1 MNGNR
6 TAPAQAASLDYW
18 LTTLAGLAE
27 QHDLPTDRPHPAV
40 PDGAL
45 ACAEHAPDPRTGAAA
60 AELARSAG
68 VPVAAVHEAAVA
80 ALVHRL
86 GAGTDIPLAVTN
98 TGDGATGGR
107 AVGEGRAVLRID
119 VSGRPSFREL
129 VARVGARRAEARQH
143 SAVALD
149 EVRDAVNRARS
160 APGRPLFQVGV
171 STTDT
176 VPPTAAELWFGI
188 GEEGPARLHYARRLF
203 EPTTAHRFLRN
214 LDQLLT
220 AALAEPDEPVHRL
233 DILDDDQR
241 DYLLH
246 TVNDTSRELPDTT
259 FGEWFEEQVERT
271 PGAMAVRC
279 DRATWTYAELNAR
292 ANRLARTLAAR
303 GAGPEQVVA
312 VLLPRSDQ
320 LIIAFLAVLKAGAV
334 YMPADPGLPEAR
346 LRTMLADAAP
356 ALVVTDSATR
366 RLVPEDIPAAA
377 CLEVDTSPDI
387 DRQPDTAP
395 QVAGLTGDSPV
406 YLLYTSG
413 STGTPKGISMG
424 AEAIVNLIAWNMH
437 HLPAGPGHITAHF
450 AALGFDPT
458 IQEFLGTLLA
468 GGTLVVPPEELR
480 RDPAEFVHWLREH
493 GITDLYAPT
502 VMIEAMY
509 RAAVAQGIDL
519 PELRQIAQGG
529 EPLVLSE
536 TARNFHA
543 ALPRRLY
550 NLYGPTET
558 HAATALLMPDDVA
571 DWPEPTPIGGAVWNT
586 RLHVLDENLALVP
599 PGVPGE
605 LYIAGICLARGY
617 HRRPAQTAGRFLP
630 NPFGPPGSR
639 MYRSG
644 DVVRWRADSHLEFLG
659 RTDHQLKIRGMR
671 VELGEVEAAI
681 RQTPQVLDA
690 AVVAAGTG
698 SRQRLDAYL
707 VPAPGAV
714 DVVAATR
721 ALLARTVPSPMIPA
735 TFTLLDALPV
745 NSNGKLD
752 RLGLPAPHVVSSRL
766 PETEQEHALCRIAE
780 QVLQC
785 GQVGV
790 DDNFF
795 ELGGNSLLGSELAAR
810 VRVDLGL
817 ALGVDVILR
826 CPTVSEW
833 AQSLTAAGEERP
845 ELHRA
850 VPRPAEVKAS
860 YAQQNL
866 WLVDQLEGPG
876 PRYNEPFALRLTGR
890 LDRQALDAALN
901 DVVARHEALRT
912 VLTVTAEGEPRQEV
926 ADPAEGWIGLP
937 LSDVT
942 VGGLQS
948 ALRETLAQPFD
959 LAGDLPIR
967 ARLLRVTDLPDET
980 HVLLVVVHHVACD
993 GASIAPFW
1001 RDLAAAFNSRTER
1014 SEPAAATAPLA
1025 VQYADYALWQR
1036 ELLDPDRDPYSLV
1049 KRQSAYWATALAGI
1063 PEVIAVPTDRPR
1075 PDVRSVRG
1083 GAVPLA
1089 LPADAHARLAAFA
1102 RSRRTTVFTVVHAA
1116 VTALLDKLGAGPD
1129 IAVGAVVAGRS
1140 DRALDD
1146 MVGFFAN
1153 TVVLRVRTDGAPSFD
1168 ALVERARQTD
1178 LAAFAHQELPFEQVV
1193 DVVSPV
1199 RTLAHAPLV
1208 QVMLAFQVRPAL
1220 PPVLAGLGTTFQ
1232 KVDTGIAKFDLCFDV
1247 AETFGPDDA
1256 PTGLEGSISFPLDI
1270 FDESTVN
1277 RFAELLTHLL
1287 REAPGRSDETPDRL
1301 LDDVSP
1307 GRPTHPATGERRPTC

>member
-1 MNGNR
+1 MNGDR
-6 TAPAQAASLDYW
+6 TASAEAASLDYW
-18 LTTLAGLAE
+18 LMTFAGLAE
-27 QHDLPTDRPHPAV
+27 QHDLPTDRPRPAV
-40 PDGAL
+40 SDSVL
-45 ACAEHAPDPRTGAAA
+45 ARAEHAAEPGTRAAA
-60 AELARSAG
+60 DEFACSEG
-68 VPVAAVHEAAVA
+68 VPAAAVHEAAVA

-86 GAGTDIPLAVTN
+86 GAGTDIPLAVTD
-98 TGDGATGGR
+98 TGDGPA
-107 AVGEGRAVLRID
+107 GEGDAVLRID

-129 VARVGARRAEARQH
+129 VARVGALRAEARQF
-143 SAVALD
+143 AVGLD
-149 EVRDAVNRARS
+149 EVRDGVNRARLT
-160 APGRPLFQVGV
+160 PGRSLFQVGV
-171 STTDT
+171 STTDRA
-176 VPPTAAELWFGI
+176 PRAEAELWFGV
-188 GEEGPARLHYARRLF
+188 GEEGPTTLHYARRLF
-203 EPTTAHRFLRN
+203 EPDTGRRFLRN
-214 LDQLLT
+214 LHRLLT
-220 AALAEPDEPVHRL
+220 AALAEPDEPVYRL
-233 DILDDDQR
+233 DILDEDQR
-241 DYLLH
+241 HYLLH
-246 TVNDTSRELPDTT
+246 TVNDTARKLPDTT

-271 PGAMAVRC
+271 PGAVAIRC
-279 DRATWTYAELNAR
+279 EQSTLTYAELDAR
-292 ANRLARTLAAR
+292 ANRLARALAAR

-320 LIIAFLAVLKAGAV
+320 LIIVFLAVLKAGAV
-334 YMPADPGLPEAR
+334 YMPADPGLPDAR

-356 ALVVTDSATR
+356 ALVVTDSETR
-366 RLVPEDIPAAA
+366 RLVPEDLRAVA
-377 CLEVDTSPDI
+377 CIEVDTDPEI
-387 DRQPDTAP
+387 DRQPDTPP

-424 AEAIVNLIAWNMH
+424 AEAIVNLIAWNMS
-437 HLPAGPGHITAHF
+437 HLPAGPGHVTAHF

-468 GGTLVVPPEELR
+468 GGTLVVPSEELR

-536 TARNFHA
+536 TAKEFHA
-543 ALPRRLY
+543 ARPRRLY

-558 HAATALLMPDDVA
+558 HAATALLMAEDVA
-571 DWPEPTPIGGAVWNT
+571 DWPENTPIGAAVWNT
-586 RLHVLDENLALVP
+586 RLYVLDEDLALVP

-605 LYIAGICLARGY
+605 LYIAGTCLARGY

-630 NPFGPPGSR
+630 DPFGPPGSR

-644 DVVRWRADSHLEFLG
+644 DVVRWRADSLLEFLG

-707 VPAPGAV
+707 VPAPRAV

-721 ALLARTVPSPMIPA
+721 ALLARTVPAPMIPA

-745 NSNGKLD
+745 NANGKLD
-752 RLGLPAPHVVSSRL
+752 RLGLPAPHVVSSRP
-766 PETEQEHALCRIAE
+766 PETPQELALCRIAE

-795 ELGGNSLLGSELAAR
+795 ELGGNSLLASELAAS
-810 VRVDLGL
+810 VRAGLGI

-826 CPTVSEW
+826 LPTVAEW
-833 AQSLTAAGEERP
+833 AESLTTSGEERP
-845 ELHRA
+845 RPHA
-850 VPRPAEVKAS
+850 VVPRPAEVKAS

-866 WLVDQLEGPG
+866 WLVDQLEGPS

-890 LDRQALDAALN
+890 LDRPVLDAALN
-901 DVVARHEALRT
+901 DMVARHEALRT
-912 VLTVTAEGEPRQEV
+912 VLTTSVDGEPLQQVFEPAV
-926 ADPAEGWIGLP
+926 ARIGLP
-937 LSDVT
+937 LSEVT
-942 VGGLQS
+942 EDELRP
-948 ALRETLAQPFD
+948 ALRETVGQPFD
-959 LAGDLPIR
+959 LAEDLPIR
-967 ARLLRVTDLPDET
+967 ARLLHVTDAPDET

-1001 RDLAAAFNSRTER
+1001 RDLAAAFNSRTR
-1014 SEPAAATAPLA
+1014 QAEPATVSTPLG

-1036 ELLDPDRDPYSLV
+1036 ELLDPDRDPYDLV
-1049 KRQSAYWATALAGI
+1049 KRQSAYWATALAGM
-1063 PEVIAVPTDRPR
+1063 PEVVGIPTDRPR
-1075 PDVRSVRG
+1075 PAVRG
-1083 GAVPLA
+1083 VRGDAVPLH

-1116 VTALLDKLGAGPD
+1116 VTALLDRLGAGPD

-1146 MVGFFAN
+1146 LVGFFAN
-1153 TVVLRVRTDGAPSFD
+1153 TLVLRVRTDGAPSFD
-1168 ALVERARQTD
+1168 TLVERAGQTD

-1193 DVVSPV
+1193 DAVSPV
-1199 RTLAHAPLV
+1199 RSLAHAPLV
-1208 QVMLAFQVRPAL
+1208 QVMLAFQMRPAL
-1220 PPVLAGLGTTFQ
+1220 PPVLTGLDTRFQ
-1232 KVDTGIAKFDLCFDV
+1232 KVDTGIAKFDLCFDI

-1256 PTGLEGSISFPLDI
+1256 PTGIEGSLSFPLDI
-1270 FDESTVN
+1270 FDESTVAG
-1277 RFAELLTHLL
+1277 FAGLLTRLL
-1287 REAPGRSDETPDRL
+1287 REAPGRSGETPDRL
-1301 LDDVSP
+1301 MDDAAPS
-1307 GRPTHPATGERRPTC
+1307 RPPYPAPGERRPTC

>member
-6 TAPAQAASLDYW
+6 TAPAEPASLDYW
-18 LTTLAGLAE
+18 LTAFAGLAE
-27 QHDLPTDRPHPAV
+27 QHDLPTDRPRPAV
-40 PDGAL
+40 PDKVL
-45 ACAEHAPDPRTGAAA
+45 ARTEHTPEQRTRAAA
-60 AELARSAG
+60 AEFACSAD

-86 GAGTDIPLAVTN
+86 GAGTDIPLAVTDP
-98 TGDGATGGR
+98 GDGIG
-107 AVGEGRAVLRID
+107 GEGPAVLRID

-129 VARVGARRAEARQH
+129 VARVGARRAEARRNR
-143 SAVALD
+143 AVPLE
-149 EVRDAVNRARS
+149 EVRDVVNRARLT
-160 APGRPLFQVGV
+160 PDRPLFQVGV

-176 VPPTAAELWFGI
+176 APHPEAELWFGV
-188 GEEGPARLHYARRLF
+188 GGEGPARLHYARRLF
-203 EPTTAHRFLRN
+203 EPATAHRFLRN
-214 LDQLLT
+214 LDRLLT

-233 DILDDDQR
+233 DILDEEQR
-241 DYLLH
+241 HYLLH
-246 TVNDTSRELPDTT
+246 TVNDTARELPDTT
-259 FGEWFEEQVERT
+259 FGAWFEEQVARAPDT
-271 PGAMAVRC
+271 VAIRC
-279 DRATWTYAELNAR
+279 DQATWTYSELNAR
-292 ANRLARTLAAR
+292 ANRLARALAAR

-334 YMPADPGLPEAR
+334 YMPADPGLPDAR
-346 LRTMLADAAP
+346 LRTMLADAVP

-366 RLVPEDIPAAA
+366 HLVPEDVPAAA
-377 CLEVDTSPDI
+377 RLEVDTDPEI

-395 QVAGLTGDSPV
+395 QVAGFTGDSPV

-424 AEAIVNLIAWNMH
+424 AEGIVNLIAWNMR
-437 HLPAGPGHITAHF
+437 HLPAGPGHVTAHF

-458 IQEFLGTLLA
+458 VQEFLGTLLA

-509 RAAVAQGIDL
+509 RAAVAQGVDL

-536 TARNFHA
+536 TAKDFHA
-543 ALPRRLY
+543 ARPRRLY

-558 HAATALLMPDDVA
+558 HAATALLMPENVA
-571 DWPEPTPIGGAVWNT
+571 DWPANTPIGEAVWNT
-586 RLHVLDENLALVP
+586 QLHVLDEDLALVP

-605 LYIAGICLARGY
+605 LYIAGTCLARGY
-617 HRRPAQTAGRFLP
+617 HRRPAQTADRFLP

-644 DVVRWRADSHLEFLG
+644 DVVRWRADSRLEFLG

-707 VPAPGAV
+707 VPAPGAA

-745 NSNGKLD
+745 NPNGKLD

-766 PETEQEHALCRIAE
+766 PESPQEHALCRIAE

-810 VRVDLGL
+810 VRTDLGL

-826 CPTVSEW
+826 RPTVAEW
-833 AQSLTAAGEERP
+833 AESLTAAGEERP
-845 ELHRA
+845 ELRPV
-850 VPRPAEVKAS
+850 VPRPAGVRAS

-866 WLVDQLEGPG
+866 WLVDQLEGPS

-890 LDRQALDAALN
+890 LDRRALEAALN

-912 VLTVTAEGEPRQEV
+912 VLTVSAEGEPRQEV
-926 ADPAEGWIGLP
+926 AGPAEARIGLL
-937 LSDVT
+937 LSEVT
-942 VGGLQS
+942 EGGLRS
-948 ALRETLAQPFD
+948 ALRETLGQPFD
-959 LAGDLPIR
+959 LAEDLPIR
-967 ARLLRVTDLPDET
+967 ARLLRVTDAPDDET

-1001 RDLAAAFNSRTER
+1001 RDLAAAFNLRTGR
-1014 SEPAAATAPLA
+1014 AEPAAAPAPLG

-1036 ELLDPDRDPYSLV
+1036 ELLDPDRDPYTVV
-1049 KRQSAYWATALAGI
+1049 KRQCAYWTTALAGM
-1063 PEVIAVPTDRPR
+1063 PEVVGVPTDRAR
-1075 PDVRSVRG
+1075 PEVRSVRG
-1083 GAVPLA
+1083 GAVPLS

-1116 VTALLDKLGAGPD
+1116 VTALLDRLGAGPD
-1129 IAVGAVVAGRS
+1129 IVVGAVVAGRS
-1140 DRALDD
+1140 DRILDD
-1146 MVGFFAN
+1146 LVGFFAN
-1153 TVVLRVRTDGAPSFD
+1153 TVVLRVRTDGAPTFD
-1168 ALVERARQTD
+1168 ALVERARETD

-1193 DVVSPV
+1193 DAVCPV
-1199 RTLAHAPLV
+1199 RNLAHAPLV

-1220 PPVLAGLGTTFQ
+1220 PPVLAGLDTRFE

-1247 AETFGPDDA
+1247 AETFGPDEA
-1256 PTGLEGSISFPLDI
+1256 PTGLEGSVSFPLDI
-1270 FDESTVN
+1270 FDEPTVAG
-1277 RFAELLTHLL
+1277 FTELLTRLL
-1287 REAPGRSDETPDRL
+1287 HETPGRSGETPDRL
-1301 LDDVSP
+1301 MDDASP
-1307 GRPTHPATGERRPTC
+1307 SRPTDPAPGERRPTC